1 MDIEDKLPE
10 GSFIKIHRSY
20 IVNASSIY
28 YIGKQSVSLTT
39 GENLP
44 LARNR
49 ADEVRREFL
58 RFAGGA

>member
-1 MDIEDKLPE
+1 
-10 GSFIKIHRSY
+10 
-20 IVNASSIY
+20 VNASSIY